1 MLSAKVNRYIQQYFK
16 RFASPTPILTAPLP
30 THCEIIIVIPCHKEP
45 DLLATLDS
53 LTKCDRPSNP
63 FEVIV
68 VVNQSESASPI
79 IHDANRKT
87 ISDYNSWNTGKHSG
101 LEFHLIEM
109 LDMPQKHAGVGLARK
124 TGMDEALRRFA
135 GRNTDGVIVCL
146 DADCQVSPN
155 YLKSIEEEFLRTNA
169 GIGMMQYEH
178 PFEEETDSDLKEGIV
193 RYELF
198 LRYYVEGLRQSGFP
212 NAIHTIGSCMLAKA
226 SVYAKH
232 GGMNK
237 RKAGEDFYFLHKIV
251 PHEPFIIVKQATV
264 YPSCRVSD
272 RVPFGTGKAQGDW
285 LNEGSKDYPSY
296 DPAVFSVLKQ
306 FINTVPGF
314 YEENI
319 SEIINRLPEAL
330 IDFVKAHDYE
340 NKIARIKSNCS
351 NADQFQKQF
360 FVWFDGFLCLK
371 LVHFLRDHYLP
382 NRPLLEAANQLIDQ
396 QFSDL
401 TSLLYAYRR
410 QDRQL

>member
-1 MLSAKVNRYIQQYFK
+1 MLSVKANRYIQQYFK
-16 RFASPTPILTAPLP
+16 RFASATPILTAPFP
-30 THCEIIIVIPCHKEP
+30 INCEIIIVIPCHKEP
-45 DLLATLDS
+45 NLLATLDALS
-53 LTKCDRPSNP
+53 KCDRPTNP
-63 FEVIV
+63 VEVVIV
-68 VVNQSESASPI
+68 VNQPESATSI
-79 IHDANRKT
+79 IDDANRKT
-87 ISDYNSWNTGKHSG
+87 ISDFSSWNTQKHSG
-101 LEFHLIEM
+101 LDFHLIE
-109 LDMPQKHAGVGLARK
+109 LLHMPQKHAGVGLARK

-135 GRNTDGVIVCL
+135 GQNSDGVIVCL

-155 YLKSIEEEFLRTNA
+155 YLKSIEQEFLHTNA

-178 PFEEETDSDLKEGIV
+178 PFEEENDLGLKEGIV

-198 LRYYVEGLRQSGFP
+198 LRYYVEGLRQAGFP

-251 PHEPFIIVKQATV
+251 PHEPFITVKQATV

-296 DPAVFSVLKQ
+296 DTEVFSILKQ
-306 FINTVPGF
+306 FIDAVPEF
-314 YEENI
+314 YNSKI
-319 SEIINRLPEAL
+319 SEVMTQLPEAL
-330 IDFVKAHDYE
+330 IDFVQTHSYE
-340 NKIARIKSNCS
+340 AKIALIKSNCS
-351 NADQFQKQF
+351 DIDQFQKQF

-382 NRPLLEAANQLIDQ
+382 NRPLLEAANQLIHQ

-401 TSLLYAYRR
+401 SSLLYAYRR
-410 QDRQL
+410 HDRQL